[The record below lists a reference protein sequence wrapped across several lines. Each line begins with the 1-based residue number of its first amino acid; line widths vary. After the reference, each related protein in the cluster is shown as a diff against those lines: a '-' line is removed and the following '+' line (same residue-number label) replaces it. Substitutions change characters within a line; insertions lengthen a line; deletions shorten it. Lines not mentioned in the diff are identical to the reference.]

1 MKPQLLPPNLLHHF
15 YAGGAQLAALRGV
28 EIADDHTPEEWLG
41 AVNTTFAAADGRGLS
56 RLEDGTLVRDAVGAD
71 PVAWLGAEHVACFGA
86 DPCLLTKL
94 LDAGQRLPVHFHP
107 GRAFTRE
114 ALGLAHGKTEA
125 WVIVEAAPGAS
136 VWVGFKD
143 DVGLPAVREWMRTQD
158 SAAMLAALHELPV
171 SAGDAIFVPA
181 GTPHAIGAGI
191 LLVELQEPT
200 DLSVTLEWTGFEIG
214 EDDGHLGLGWP
225 RVLEA
230 LDRSGW
236 DERRLATLRGTPD
249 LLPADADPYFR
260 AELLFGAETLEP
272 GFSVLVGIGG
282 TGTLSTAEAELE
294 FGRGSVV
301 LSPHAAGELVLEGDV
316 QGLRCRP
323 PEPTIGEGK
332 W

>member
-15 YAGGAQLAALRGV
+15 YAGGARLAALRGV

-41 AVNTTFAAADGRGLS
+41 AVNTTFAARDGRGLS
-56 RLEDGTLVRDAVGAD
+56 RLQDGTLVRDAIAAD
-71 PVAWLGAEHVACFGA
+71 PEAWLGAEHVARFGA

-114 ALGLAHGKTEA
+114 ALGLAYGKTEA

-143 DVGLPAVREWMRTQD
+143 DVELATVREWMRTQD

-214 EDDGHLGLGWP
+214 EDDGHLGLGWS

-230 LDRSGW
+230 LDRSG
-236 DERRLATLRGTPD
+236 RPAPHLGLS
-249 LLPADADPYFR
+249 ADADPYFR
-260 AELLFGAETLEP
+260 AEQVSGGETLEA
-272 GFSVLVGIGG
+272 GFSVVVGTHGQ
-282 TGTLSTAEAELE
+282 GTLSSLE

-301 LSPHAAGELVLEGDV
+301 LSPYAAGELVLEGDV

-323 PEPTIGEGK
+323 PAPTSGEGK